1 MTDTAKIRHHHE
13 EGSAIETLQSLVVA
27 FVLAMTFRGFIT
39 EGFVIPT
46 GSMAP
51 TLMGQHY
58 RMHSNQTGY
67 TYPTDGDAKIGKYDP
82 MLGRQTQLAP
92 ADRNNPEQSMG
103 DRILVVKCMYP
114 FLVGEVVAC

>member
-1 MTDTAKIRHHHE
+1 MTDTTAIRHQPE
-13 EGSAIETLQSLVVA
+13 EGSAIETFQSLVVA

-58 RMHSNQTGY
+58 RMHSYQTGL
-67 TYPTDGDAKIGKYDP
+67 TYPTDANTDANRKPIRRGSRDP

-92 ADRNNPEQSMG
+92 ADRNNPNQSIG
-103 DRILVVKCMYP
+103 
-114 FLVGEVVAC
+114 